1 MRNRHLCGSQSGR
14 STCLSRPLTQKS
26 QASAPRDLCPGA
38 EESGSWGCWQV
49 LQRVLLQ
56 RVQRQCVVVA
66 ARRPR
71 EACGVRASGTADL
84 GVPSTG
90 AGEETLL
97 DHDYQGLELSCD
109 HLRLSLDRPI
119 LDPHLFLASHYVGP
133 HLYLFLCLDL
143 VLSSHCSEAFFPPL
157 PVPKPGLYPSSC
169 LPSLFLVPG
178 PPPYV
183 SLCLHLSLA
192 PTSL

>member
-1 MRNRHLCGSQSGR
+1 MQNRHLCGSQSGR

-26 QASAPRDLCPGA
+26 QAAAPRDLCRGA

-90 AGEETLL
+90 AEEDRTLL
-97 DHDYQGLELSCD
+97 DHDYQGLELSCG
-109 HLRLSLDRPI
+109 HLRLGLDRPI
-119 LDPHLFLASHYVGP
+119 LIPTCSWPHTMSGLICTSFSAWTLSSLLTVPRPY
-133 HLYLFLCLDL
+133 F
-143 VLSSHCSEAFFPPL
+143 VLSQCRSLACILPPACPHC
-157 PVPKPGLYPSSC
+157 
-169 LPSLFLVPG
+169 SLFLDLLRMFCV
-178 PPPYV
+178 
-183 SLCLHLSLA
+183 CI
-192 PTSL
+192 

>member
-119 LDPHLFLASHYVGP
+119 LIPTCSWPH
-133 HLYLFLCLDL
+133 
-143 VLSSHCSEAFFPPL
+143 
-157 PVPKPGLYPSSC
+157 
-169 LPSLFLVPG
+169 
-178 PPPYV
+178 
-183 SLCLHLSLA
+183 
-192 PTSL
+192 TM

>member
-119 LDPHLFLASHYVGP
+119 LIPTCSWPHTMLGLICAS
-133 HLYLFLCLDL
+133 FSAWT
-143 VLSSHCSEAFFPPL
+143 LSSLLTVPRPYFLLSQCRSLACILPPACPHC
-157 PVPKPGLYPSSC
+157 
-169 LPSLFLVPG
+169 SLFLDLLRMSPCV
-178 PPPYV
+178 
-183 SLCLHLSLA
+183 CI
-192 PTSL
+192 